1 MENPRTTSARDHDD
15 HELIDAAVADH
26 TPPHSNISGHGIGTD
41 VSTQADMATIT
52 DPDGVVRP
60 QKEDDIHNGQRRAAG
75 KPRDM
80 TG

>member
-15 HELIDAAVADH
+15 HEIIDAAAADPTPGQGGTSGGNLQRDVA
-26 TPPHSNISGHGIGTD
+26 SQSEEVA
-41 VSTQADMATIT
+41 VSE
-52 DPDGVVRP
+52 PDALVRP
-60 QKEDDIHNGQRRAAG
+60 QKEDDIHNNQAFRTG